1 MSDLWS
7 ISPIDGRY
15 KNSTEE
21 FRNYFSEAAL
31 IKYRIIVECEYFISL
46 CEVIPP
52 LFNSRLRQ
60 KPARHSGHTPLKKTH
75 SRQKAQCER
84 TIKTLED
91 PFMTYSQQKWVQ

>member
-52 LFNSRLRQ
+52 LFNINDNTFSVIRERLNNITEEDLQ
-60 KPARHSGHTPLKKTH
+60 KVKDYEKETAHDVKQLSIL
-75 SRQKAQCER
+75 
-84 TIKTLED
+84 
-91 PFMTYSQQKWVQ
+91 